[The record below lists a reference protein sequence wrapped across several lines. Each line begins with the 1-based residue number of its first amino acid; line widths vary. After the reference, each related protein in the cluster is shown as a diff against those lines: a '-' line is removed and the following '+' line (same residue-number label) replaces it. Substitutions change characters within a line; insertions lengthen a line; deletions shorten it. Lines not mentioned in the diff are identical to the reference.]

1 MNPTSQTVRVLW
13 TGGLDSS
20 FRMIQ
25 LSRLDVRA
33 QPYYVS
39 DDRESEPFELDA
51 ISRITED
58 IKAHP
63 GTVFTLLPLI
73 VLKRRQ
79 IEPDPEITEA
89 FRRVCERSPI
99 GWQYEWLARLSR
111 SVDGL
116 EIGLERPGPAGA
128 SRCISNLGRTK
139 VVTDGPVRYAVLEPE
154 SSDPDLVMVFGRF
167 HFPLPLFEFRK
178 IEELQKYKEWGFE
191 STIEKTWFC
200 HSPIKGNPCGYCK
213 PCVAGIHEGMA
224 FRFKR
229 SGLLRY
235 RLRGIYNSGRKIK
248 AAIKQKL
255 GSRPGGRARS

>member
-1 MNPTSQTVRVLW
+1 MSQPRQTVNVLW

-25 LSRLDVRA
+25 LSRHDVRV

-39 DDRESEPFELDA
+39 DDRESEPFELEA
-51 ISRITED
+51 IRRITED
-58 IKAHP
+58 ILAHP

-79 IEPDPEITEA
+79 IEPDTEITEA
-89 FRRVCERSPI
+89 YRRVCERYPI
-99 GWQYEWLARLSR
+99 GWQYEWLARLSK

-116 EIGLERPGPAGA
+116 EIGLERPGPTGA

-139 VVTDGPVRYAVLEPE
+139 AVGEGPVRYAVLEPE
-154 SSDPDLVMVFGRF
+154 ASDPDLFAVFGRF

-178 IEELQKYKEWGFE
+178 LEELEKYKEWGFG

-200 HSPIKGNPCGYCK
+200 HWPVKGRPCGYCK
-213 PCVAGIHEGMA
+213 PCVSLIHEGLG
-224 FRFKR
+224 FRFRR
-229 SGLLRY
+229 SGLRRY
-235 RLRGIYNSGRKIK
+235 RLRALYNLSRKVK
-248 AAIKQKL
+248 AVVKQKL
-255 GSRPGGRARS
+255 GPNP